1 MNIIVIILVL
11 YFIKEQFS
19 FNRLQKLT
27 YLFLPA
33 LSLYQVA
40 SNFKLNRLNLI
51 LLAVTIIIGV
61 AVGYYQSRYA
71 QIKRELK
78 PVYIYYDEN
87 HNEKKIYKRG
97 ILVRGGRSYIIGW
110 IIIFA
115 IQIMI
120 QYLVL
125 VEKSP
130 IQNEL
135 YHELLADFFSIYR
148 LKSLGESADH
158 WYVWA
163 LYGTSNLFY
172 LRFLSRR
179 HPAVREALFSSDKE
193 VLES

>member
-19 FNRLQKLT
+19 FNRLQKLN
-27 YLFLPA
+27 YLFLPV
-33 LSLYQVA
+33 LSIYQVA
-40 SNFKLNRLNLI
+40 TNFKLNQLNII
-51 LLAVTIIIGV
+51 LLIVTILIGIV
-61 AVGYYQSRYA
+61 VGYYQSRYA

-78 PVYIYYDEN
+78 PVYIYYDDE
-87 HNEKKIYKRG
+87 HNERKIYKRG
-97 ILVRGGRSYIIGW
+97 ILVKGGRSYIVGW

-125 VEKSP
+125 VDKGP

-172 LRFLSRR
+172 LNFLCRR
-179 HPAVREALFSSDKE
+179 HPTVREALFNSDKE
-193 VLES
+193 ILES